1 MSAADLD
8 LSSTLRISVTRLA
21 RRLRSKRSDESLSL
35 TQLATLST
43 LDRHGAMTPTALA
56 DHERVQPPSMTRVIA
71 GLEQRQLVVR
81 EPHPTDGR
89 QVVIALTRDARLLVA
104 EDRRRKEA
112 WLGRQLA
119 GLSSEERDVLRA
131 AAPLLERLSLS

>member
-1 MSAADLD
+1 M
-8 LSSTLRISVTRLA
+8 RLA
-21 RRLRSKRSDESLSL
+21 RRLRSQRSDESLSL
-35 TQLATLST
+35 TQLAALST
-43 LDRHGAMTPTALA
+43 LDLHGAMTPTALA

-81 EPHPTDGR
+81 ESHPTDRR
-89 QVVIALTRDARLLVA
+89 QVVIALTPDAHLLIA